1 MKKSVKIIIACFLV
15 LLSVGLCACSPIDKD
30 YGVTSQEGN
39 NQDSA
44 VTPKNEDTAIMS
56 SDRVMSKF
64 FDISLFDEEN
74 YADIYLGKRFKIDA
88 TFMDDTFE
96 VPIKLKKFREK
107 GWDLAEG
114 NTYDEKSLVFAY
126 ETIDAVF
133 VNENGVKIDAE
144 FYNSSRSSVT
154 LEECYIVKFK
164 INNDFYKDHN
174 QYNRFNI
181 NGITNSMAITDII
194 NTLGTPSHFY
204 EVSET
209 CYYLDYFI
217 TERDRRNGITVYIN
231 PVDDLILSI
240 EFSYYK

>member
-1 MKKSVKIIIACFLV
+1 MKKSAKILIVYVIV
-15 LLSVGLCACSPIDKD
+15 LLSAVLCACSPIDED
-30 YGVTSQEGN
+30 YGVTSNQENGGE
-39 NQDSA
+39 A
-44 VTPKNEDTAIMS
+44 MVAPKTENTTIMS

-74 YADIYLGKRFKIDA
+74 YSDIYLGKRFKINAEFIDNE
-88 TFMDDTFE
+88 FE

-114 NTYDEKSLVFAY
+114 NSYDEKSLVFAY

-133 VNENGVKIDAE
+133 VNENGVKIEAE

-164 INNDFYKDHN
+164 INNDFYKDSN
-174 QYNRFNI
+174 NYNKFNV
-181 NGITNSMAITDII
+181 NGVTNSMAITDVI

-217 TERDRRNGITVYIN
+217 TKKDRRNGITVYIN